1 MTSTN
6 TKVMVHTL
14 SKIITDGD
22 TLCSEVKAEGVLYKA
37 DDAYVIEYEDTQQA
51 CRTKVVVDA
60 VSVCVIHTGSVQSTM
75 LFKNDYVHKSSY
87 GIEYGD
93 MDMEVR
99 TDRIFVE
106 MNMQGGSIELWYE
119 LVLGGSVSNA
129 KIIME
134 ITKAEA

>member
-6 TKVMVHTL
+6 TKVTVHTL

-22 TLCSEVKAEGVLYKA
+22 VLHSELSADGVMYKA
-37 DDAYVIEYEDTQQA
+37 DDSYVIEYEDTQQA
-51 CRTKVVVDA
+51 CHTKVVVDA

-75 LFKNDYVHKSSY
+75 LFKNNYIHKSNY

-93 MDMEVR
+93 LDMEVR
-99 TDRIFVE
+99 TDRIFVDL
-106 MNMQGGSIELWYE
+106 NIQGGSIELWYE

>member
-6 TKVMVHTL
+6 TNVTVHTL
-14 SKIITDGD
+14 SKIVTDGD
-22 TLCSEVKAEGVLYKA
+22 ILRSELEASGILYKN
-37 DDAYVIEYEDTQQA
+37 DDAYVIEYDDTQQA
-51 CRTKVVVDA
+51 CHTKVVVDA

-75 LFKNDYVHKSSY
+75 LFKNNYLHKSSY

-99 TDRIFVE
+99 TDRIFVDI
-106 MNMQGGSIELWYE
+106 NLQGGSIELWYE
-119 LVLGGSVSNA
+119 LVLGGSVSDA

-134 ITKAEA
+134 ITKVEA